1 MIPIV
6 LAALLALGTTPERGF
21 PDPDAGTTAARADPG
36 RGARP
41 RSDADPELLRNLDLL
56 EKLDLLQN
64 LELFDEGR

>member
-1 MIPIV
+1 MIAAF
-6 LAALLALGTTPERGF
+6 LAALLAVGTAPERGL

-36 RGARP
+36 RAARP
-41 RSDADPELLRNLDLL
+41 RPDVDPELLRDLDLL